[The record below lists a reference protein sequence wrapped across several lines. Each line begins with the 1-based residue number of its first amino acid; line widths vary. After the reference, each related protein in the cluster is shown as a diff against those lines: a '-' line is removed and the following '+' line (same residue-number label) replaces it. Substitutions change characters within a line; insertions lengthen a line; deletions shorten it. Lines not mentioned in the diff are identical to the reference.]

1 MNESSPDRASCA
13 HTHPGCIDN
22 VAGNQA
28 RLAVLIA
35 SDVAGDSVNEHTELS
50 RLEGGQLLR
59 DQRSNHAGEHVAR
72 AAGGHARVAGC
83 IHVEPPS
90 IGDHA

>member
-1 MNESSPDRASCA
+1 MNRVRIGHRVHIRIRER
-13 HTHPGCIDN
+13 IDN

-59 DQRSNHAGEHVAR
+59 DR
-72 AAGGHARVAGC
+72 AAITPVSTSPVPPVAMPGLP
-83 IHVEPPS
+83 VVFT
-90 IGDHA
+90 